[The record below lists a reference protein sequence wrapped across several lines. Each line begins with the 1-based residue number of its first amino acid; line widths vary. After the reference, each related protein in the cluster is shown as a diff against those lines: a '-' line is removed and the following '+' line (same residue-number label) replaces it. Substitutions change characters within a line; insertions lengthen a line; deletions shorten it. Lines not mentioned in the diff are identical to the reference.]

1 MRVALPHSLGREE
14 LRRRMKEHGHEIGDQ
29 FPAGMATVE
38 TDWPHED
45 RMNLHITAMGQQIE
59 GGIDVGDD
67 EVVIELDL
75 PGILGMMR
83 GTIEGAVRK
92 YGTKMLEKS

>member
-1 MRVALPHSLGREE
+1 MHA
-14 LRRRMKEHGHEIGDQ
+14 HGHEIADQ

-75 PGILGMMR
+75 PGMLGMMR

-92 YGTKMLEKS
+92 YGTRMLEKS

>member
-14 LRRRMKEHGHEIGDQ
+14 VRRRMHAHGHEIADQ
-29 FPAGMATVE
+29 FPAGMAHVE

-45 RMNLHITAMGQQIE
+45 RMNLHITAMGQQLE
-59 GGIDVGDD
+59 GAIDVLDN

-75 PGILGMMR
+75 PGMLGFMR